1 MQHTQPNTSSLVLM
15 ASNPCHDHA
24 SPSDRPHA
32 SAFHSQQFLL
42 LNAGV
47 GAQPFRV
54 VHGVELT
61 LFIIHV
67 AHQLQATRLLPVLE
81 QIEAAKIYINSIHPR
96 CVASNVVNKKA
107 VMTQMP
113 TFVSSIVGFAVKTNL
128 RWFGVSPET
137 GALTPLYVVTS
148 RDIESNA

>member
-1 MQHTQPNTSSLVLM
+1 
-15 ASNPCHDHA
+15 
-24 SPSDRPHA
+24 
-32 SAFHSQQFLL
+32 QFLL